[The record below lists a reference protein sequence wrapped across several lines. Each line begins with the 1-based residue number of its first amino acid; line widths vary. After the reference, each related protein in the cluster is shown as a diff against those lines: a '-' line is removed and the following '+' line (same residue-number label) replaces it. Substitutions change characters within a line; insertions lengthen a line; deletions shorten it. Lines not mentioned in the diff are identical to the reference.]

1 MDHRQIEEILE
12 PDVRRLLEQLRGIF
26 AFSPCL
32 EPAVN
37 WSAAVISLSD
47 FGLPMTSL
55 QGPDRQNRE
64 ACFSR
69 RPRIISFK
77 TLSCEACGGSQDAA
91 RLMVA
96 ESLLQEDL
104 LSFKRF
110 EKFGQS
116 RNDPRF
122 VAAAQVCGV
131 DLVLPLV
138 LDRFVILVDEL
149 IEQSDGIERKPAFA
163 VAGTGR
169 GQESQVTTA
178 PHRLRSAKGG
188 HPPLKRTLTDN
199 LLIHLI
205 APYTRLTKISP

>member
-55 QGPDRQNRE
+55 QGPDRQHRA
-64 ACFSR
+64 ACLTR
-69 RPRIISFK
+69 RPKIISFK
-77 TLSCEACGGSQDAA
+77 TLSCESCGGSQDAA

-116 RNDPRF
+116 PGSNCEELLR
-122 VAAAQVCGV
+122 VQALAAAQLSSGKHQLALAAAAQCPP
-131 DLVLPLV
+131 VLRLALHPSSADV
-138 LDRFVILVDEL
+138 RV
-149 IEQSDGIERKPAFA
+149 SD
-163 VAGTGR
+163 
-169 GQESQVTTA
+169 S
-178 PHRLRSAKGG
+178 
-188 HPPLKRTLTDN
+188 
-199 LLIHLI
+199 LI
-205 APYTRLTKISP
+205 AVIVAQLDVLALNAGNV